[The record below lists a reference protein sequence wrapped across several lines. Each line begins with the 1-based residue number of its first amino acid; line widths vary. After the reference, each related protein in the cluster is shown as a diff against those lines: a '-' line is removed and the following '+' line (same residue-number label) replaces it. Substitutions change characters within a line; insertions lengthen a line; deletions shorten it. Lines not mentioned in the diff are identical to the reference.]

1 MRSTIERHPHRQL
14 AACTDDRPERLEYH
28 ALVTEE
34 QQNHGAGHAAS
45 LGRAQVAERLGV
57 TISTVRRLEW
67 DRLHPT
73 ADERGVW
80 RFDPAEVEA
89 LAATMPPKR
98 PRPGAATPKGRER
111 TSVRRGRL
119 AARVFGMFARRFP
132 LPQIV
137 ALTNQPPEII
147 RALYHE
153 WATSL
158 EEGEWKR
165 RSKVR

>member
-1 MRSTIERHPHRQL
+1 MS
-14 AACTDDRPERLEYH
+14 A
-28 ALVTEE
+28 E
-34 QQNHGAGHAAS
+34 QQDDGTRIAAG

-80 RFDPAEVEA
+80 RFDTAEVEA
-89 LAATMPPKR
+89 LAATMPAKPHR
-98 PRPGAATPKGRER
+98 SDAIPKGRER
-111 TSVRRGRL
+111 ASARRGRL
-119 AARVFGMFARRFP
+119 AARVFRMFGRRMT

-137 ALTNQPPEII
+137 GLTNQPPEII
-147 RALYHE
+147 RALYRE
-153 WATSL
+153 WSTSL

-165 RSKVR
+165 REGQR